1 MKEFKTGGQ
10 LKLKIHLF
18 QVVYD
23 NAEIFDKK
31 IVYYWF
37 FLVLFKGCVEEFTG
51 YVQRRID

>member
-10 LKLKIHLF
+10 LKLEIHLF

-31 IVYYWF
+31 IVCYWF
-37 FLVLFKGCVEEFTG
+37 FLVLFKGCV
-51 YVQRRID
+51 